1 MAEQLERSS
10 RGNRFHGI
18 VCKEF
23 LASEHG
29 RDHGQQ
35 YFRDDRGEVAVL
47 AGGEGRR
54 WIAKSYCFAPITFTS
69 TATPSLAPI
78 LKLKSISPMPSGN
91 KNRLSPAGG
100 LESDSSCSRTSLN
113 AVEIV
118 AAGGGAH
125 VRSLVGGWGRWG
137 GCPAGGAGRH

>member
-1 MAEQLERSS
+1 MDVPTAIRP
-10 RGNRFHGI
+10 
-18 VCKEF
+18 
-23 LASEHG
+23 
-29 RDHGQQ
+29 
-35 YFRDDRGEVAVL
+35 
-47 AGGEGRR
+47 
-54 WIAKSYCFAPITFTS
+54 KSYCFAPITFTS

-118 AAGGGAH
+118 AAVGAENVEMTVWGSGKGGVLPG
-125 VRSLVGGWGRWG
+125 VG
-137 GCPAGGAGRH
+137 AGGQKGGLFTRWRGVFRSF